1 MPVFAWLVTKI
12 GSKWA
17 ARVVIAV
24 VGLGLLATVFTIG
37 RCTRKP
43 DTAGVQAN
51 QTTASSQAIANA
63 ATIAVGTIQNRSVT
77 EKDIDHATAVAQLE
91 IDNAADPAAVRSA
104 VVSGVC
110 ANPAHR
116 NDPACAVR

>member
-1 MPVFAWLVTKI
+1 MPVFAWLVAKI

-24 VGLGLLATVFTIG
+24 IGIVLLAIVFTIG
-37 RCTRKP
+37 RCSRH
-43 DTAGVQAN
+43 DDNTAQVN
-51 QTTASSQAIANA
+51 QTTASSDAIANA
-63 ATIAVGTIQNRSVT
+63 ATTAIGTIQNRSVT
-77 EKDIDHATAVAQLE
+77 EKDIDHATAVAQIE
-91 IDNAADPAAVRSA
+91 IDQAVDPAAVRGA
-104 VVSGVC
+104 VVTGVC

>member
-1 MPVFAWLVTKI
+1 MPVFAWLVAKI

-17 ARVVIAV
+17 TRVVIGL
-24 VGLGLLATVFTIG
+24 VGLAALAAVFTIG
-37 RCTRKP
+37 RCSRH
-43 DTAGVQAN
+43 DDNTAQVN
-51 QTTASSQAIANA
+51 QTTASSDAIANA
-63 ATIAVGTIQNRSVT
+63 ATTAIDTIQNRSVT

-91 IDNAADPAAVRSA
+91 IDQAADPAAVRGA
-104 VVSGVC
+104 VVAGVC